1 MDLLYPFFVA
11 FSMIFFAELGDK
23 TQLLVLSFSAKN
35 RAYKILLGV
44 ALGTFFS
51 HGIAILFGSSLASF
65 SSSSFQFYLKFFTY
79 CSFMIFGIIGFL
91 PEKKVTSSS
100 SKSKVSFF
108 NKLSHL
114 SFGAVIIV
122 AISIVIGELGDKT
135 FLASLGLGLEYPVYK
150 FSLICGSIFGMCMSN
165 LLAIFCG
172 KFLSKHLKPSFVS
185 ILSNIIFLVFGLF
198 GMFSLFFCRIKT

>member
-1 MDLLYPFFVA
+1 MDFLYPFFVA

-79 CSFMIFGIIGFL
+79 CSFIIFGIIGFF
-91 PEKKVTSSS
+91 PEKEVSNSS

-108 NKLSHL
+108 NKLSHF
-114 SFGAVIIV
+114 SFGVIIIV

-172 KFLSKHLKPSFVS
+172 KFLSKHLNPSFVS

-198 GMFSLFFCRIKT
+198 GMFSLFF

>member
-1 MDLLYPFFVA
+1 MDFLYPFFVA

-79 CSFMIFGIIGFL
+79 CSFIIFGIIGFF

-135 FLASLGLGLEYPVYK
+135 FLASLGLGLEYPSYK
-150 FSLICGSIFGMCMSN
+150 LSLICGSIFGMCMSN

-198 GMFSLFFCRIKT
+198 GMFSLFF

>member
-1 MDLLYPFFVA
+1 MDFLYPFFVA

-65 SSSSFQFYLKFFTY
+65 SNSSFQFYLKLFTY
-79 CSFMIFGIIGFL
+79 CSFIIFGIIGFF
-91 PEKKVTSSS
+91 PEKEVSNSS

-108 NKLSHL
+108 NKLSHF
-114 SFGAVIIV
+114 SFGVIIIV

-198 GMFSLFFCRIKT
+198 GMFSLFF

>member
-1 MDLLYPFFVA
+1 MDFLYPFFVA

-23 TQLLVLSFSAKN
+23 TQLLVLSFSAKSK
-35 RAYKILLGV
+35 AYKILLGV

-65 SSSSFQFYLKFFTY
+65 STSFFQFYLKFFTY
-79 CSFMIFGIIGFL
+79 FSFIIFGILGFF
-91 PEKKVTSSS
+91 PEKNSLNSSN
-100 SKSKVSFF
+100 KSKVSFF

-114 SFGAVIIV
+114 SFGTIVIV

-135 FLASLGLGLEYPVYK
+135 FLASLGLGLEYPSYK
-150 FSLICGSIFGMCMSN
+150 FSLICGSIFGMCTSN

-198 GMFSLFFCRIKT
+198 GMFSLFF

>member
-1 MDLLYPFFVA
+1 MDFLYPFFVA

-35 RAYKILLGV
+35 KAYKILLGV

-79 CSFMIFGIIGFL
+79 CSFIIFGIIGFF

-114 SFGAVIIV
+114 SFGAIIIV

-135 FLASLGLGLEYPVYK
+135 FLASLGLGLEYPSYK
-150 FSLICGSIFGMCMSN
+150 LSLICGSIFGMCMSN

-198 GMFSLFFCRIKT
+198 GMFSLFF

>member
-1 MDLLYPFFVA
+1 MDFLYPFFVA

-51 HGIAILFGSSLASF
+51 HGIAILFGSGLASF

-79 CSFMIFGIIGFL
+79 CSFIIFGIIGFF
-91 PEKKVTSSS
+91 PEKKVSSSS

-165 LLAIFCG
+165 LFAIFCG

-198 GMFSLFFCRIKT
+198 GMFSLFF

>member
-1 MDLLYPFFVA
+1 MDFLYPFFVA

-35 RAYKILLGV
+35 KAYKILLGV

-79 CSFMIFGIIGFL
+79 CSFIIFGIIGFL

-198 GMFSLFFCRIKT
+198 GMFSLFF

>member
-1 MDLLYPFFVA
+1 MDFLYPFFVA

-79 CSFMIFGIIGFL
+79 CSFIIFGIIGFL

-198 GMFSLFFCRIKT
+198 GMFSLFF

>member
-1 MDLLYPFFVA
+1 MDFLYPFFVA

-79 CSFMIFGIIGFL
+79 CSFIIFGIIGFF

-198 GMFSLFFCRIKT
+198 GMFSLFF

>member
-79 CSFMIFGIIGFL
+79 CSFIIFGFIGFF

-135 FLASLGLGLEYPVYK
+135 FLASLGLGLEYPSYK
-150 FSLICGSIFGMCMSN
+150 LSLICGSIFGMCMSN

-185 ILSNIIFLVFGLF
+185 ILSNVIFLVFGLF
-198 GMFSLFFCRIKT
+198 GMFSLFF

>member
-1 MDLLYPFFVA
+1 MDLLYPFLIA

-65 SSSSFQFYLKFFTY
+65 SNSSFQFYLKLFTY
-79 CSFMIFGIIGFL
+79 CSFIIFGIIGFF
-91 PEKKVTSSS
+91 PEKEVSNSS

-108 NKLSHL
+108 NKLSHF
-114 SFGAVIIV
+114 SFGVIIIV

-185 ILSNIIFLVFGLF
+185 LLSNIIFLVFGLF
-198 GMFSLFFCRIKT
+198 GMFSLFF

>member
-1 MDLLYPFFVA
+1 MDFLYPFFVA

-35 RAYKILLGV
+35 KAYKILLGV

-79 CSFMIFGIIGFL
+79 CSFIIFGIIGFF
-91 PEKKVTSSS
+91 PKKEASNFS
-100 SKSKVSFF
+100 SKSKLSFF
-108 NKLSHL
+108 NKLSHF
-114 SFGAVIIV
+114 SFGAIIIV
-122 AISIVIGELGDKT
+122 ATSIVIGELGDKT
-135 FLASLGLGLEYPVYK
+135 FLASLGLGLEYSSYK

-185 ILSNIIFLVFGLF
+185 ILSNVIFLVFGLF
-198 GMFSLFFCRIKT
+198 GMFSLFF